1 MVTPELIER
10 LKQVNVSKD
19 KDKTAERVKSVFG
32 SATRK
37 QKAAIEKLSGQKRTS
52 IYRVFKTGS
61 LNAKILLPI
70 AKTLNISP
78 LYLTGESDDIGK
90 CSDAQILSFLDAHG
104 YKNLSVL
111 EAKPARGRKRAEAE
125 AVAEV
130 PADKPADKPARGRK
144 PAVKPAGNTADEGE
158 DTITV
163 SITLSNSPKMRG
175 AVEKLDA
182 ENAAQLLS
190 ALCLRA
196 KAGGNAEQL
205 WDVVKLC
212 LLS

>member
-1 MVTPELIER
+1 MITSELIER
-10 LKQVNVSKD
+10 LKQVNVSQD
-19 KDKTAERVKSVFG
+19 KDKTAQRVKSAFS

-37 QKAAIEKLSGQKRTS
+37 QKAAIEALSGQKRTS

-61 LNAKILLPI
+61 LSAKILLPL
-70 AKTLNISP
+70 AKILNITP
-78 LYLTGESDDIGK
+78 FWFTGESDDMEK
-90 CSDAQILSFLDAHG
+90 CSDALILSFLDGRG
-104 YKNLSVL
+104 YKFSPKQS
-111 EAKPARGRKRAEAE
+111 ARRKAAAPAAEGNPA
-125 AVAEV
+125 
-130 PADKPADKPARGRK
+130 PADKAPEAA
-144 PAVKPAGNTADEGE
+144 AE
-158 DTITV
+158 DDTVTV
-163 SITLSNSPKMRG
+163 SITLNNSPKMRA

-182 ENAAQLLS
+182 DNAAQLLH